1 MSNTKIV
8 KLLSTAIILLL
19 YGCKKVNALS
29 PYTMKYID
37 GEPQYYMLDSVQFT
51 VPSNIDF
58 LNWCIPGND
67 TVVNWDKIRVYAY
80 GRQQENIQ
88 YMNSDGFDPDFLC
101 IMAKNNYVINKKDI
115 SELIKYKRGVLL
127 SHFFTDKRN
136 EVPFTYS
143 KLEKDDLIIGE
154 SLFYTSYNE
163 AVFTSPYIEYKLNFV
178 IDEYLIQLGVV
189 FSNSK
194 STEICTQLPQF
205 FTKQNSEFTWKTEHS
220 REEFM
225 TYIFTADRN
234 KLPAIIKDFLDI
246 VESINKTLVIKE

>member
-1 MSNTKIV
+1 MSNTKTV

-19 YGCKKVNALS
+19 YGCTKVNALS

-37 GEPQYYMLDSVQFT
+37 GESKYYMLDSVQFT

-58 LNWCIPGND
+58 LNWCIPDND

-115 SELIKYKRGVLL
+115 SELIKYKRGVIL

-143 KLEKDDLIIGE
+143 NLEKDSLIIGE

-163 AVFTSPYIEYKLNFV
+163 EVFTSPYIEYKLNFV

-234 KLPAIIKDFLDI
+234 KLPATIKDFLDI
-246 VESINKTLVIKE
+246 VESIKKTLVIKK